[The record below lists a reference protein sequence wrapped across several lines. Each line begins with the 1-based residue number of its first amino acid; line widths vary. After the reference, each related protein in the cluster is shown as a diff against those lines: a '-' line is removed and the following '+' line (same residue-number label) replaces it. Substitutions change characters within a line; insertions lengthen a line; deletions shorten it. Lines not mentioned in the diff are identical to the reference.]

1 MRGLKKQRRMQI
13 VGLALASVV
22 AVMALLAFLPDDAF
36 QLFRSPSELTEK
48 PPRPGEVFKLGG
60 LVAEGSVTPGQG
72 NHFSFVITDG
82 GAEVSVNY
90 VGNDV
95 RPNLFAEG
103 QGTIATGKYVNGV
116 FEATEILAK
125 HDEEYMPREVV
136 DALKE
141 QGVYKGA
148 DDS

>member
-1 MRGLKKQRRMQI
+1 MA
-13 VGLALASVV
+13 ALV
-22 AVMALLAFLPDDAF
+22 AVMGLLAFLPDGAF
-36 QLFRSPSELTEK
+36 QLFRSPSELTEN

-60 LVAEGSVTPGQG
+60 LVQEGSIKPGDGNRFFFVVTDTAADVPV
-72 NHFSFVITDG
+72 H
-82 GAEVSVNY
+82 Y

-103 QGTIATGKYVNGV
+103 QGTIATGTYVNGV

-125 HDEEYMPREVV
+125 HDENYMPKEVV

-141 QGVYKGA
+141 RGVYQDPNG
-148 DDS
+148 S